1 MTLEVWLAYLIAG
14 VILSVSPGAG
24 AVNTMSNGMNYGFK
38 RALVSI
44 LGLQV
49 GLILLF
55 VLVAIGLGALVAQS
69 ALAFS
74 VIKWV
79 GVAYLIYLGIMKFR
93 EQGAV
98 DVKQLS
104 DKPTS
109 LFKIFNHALL
119 VNVTNPKSI
128 VFLVALLPQFID
140 PNQAQGPQFLI
151 LGATSV
157 IVDTLVMIG
166 YALLAT
172 RLAFFIR
179 SERHMRLQNRIFGGM
194 FIGAGS
200 LLAVASHK

>member
-14 VILSVSPGAG
+14 IILSVSPGAG

-44 LGLQV
+44 IGLQV

-69 ALAFS
+69 ALAFNI
-74 VIKWV
+74 IKWV
-79 GVAYLIYLGIMKFR
+79 GVGYLIYLGVMKFR
-93 EQGAV
+93 EQGAM
-98 DVKQLS
+98 DVAQVS
-104 DKPTS
+104 AKPMPLAK
-109 LFKIFNHALL
+109 LFSHALL

-140 PNQAQGPQFLI
+140 PNAAQAPQFLI
-151 LGATSV
+151 LGTTSV
-157 IVDTLVMIG
+157 LVDMVVMIG